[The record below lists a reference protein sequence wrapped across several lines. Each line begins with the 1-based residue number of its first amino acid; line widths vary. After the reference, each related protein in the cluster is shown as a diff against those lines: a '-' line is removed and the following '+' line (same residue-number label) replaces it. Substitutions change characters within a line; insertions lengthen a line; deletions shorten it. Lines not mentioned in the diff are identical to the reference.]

1 MNANFADTNV
11 IIYSVSDDDDKR
23 LLALKIIAAKPV
35 ISTQVLTETANTLQ
49 RKLKFSPQDTQSI
62 LMRLIAECDV
72 VAVLPRTVISAIT
85 VMERYR
91 FSFYDSLIIATALE
105 ASCTTL
111 YSEDMQH
118 GQLIENKL
126 LIINPFKEL

>member
-1 MNANFADTNV
+1 LHRIAPDFKGLRLTAKKPINANFADTKV

-49 RKLKFSPQDTQSI
+49 HKLKFSPQDTQSI

-72 VAVLPRTVISAIT
+72 VAVLPRTVISAYSNGT
-85 VMERYR
+85 VSVFILR
-91 FSFYDSLIIATALE
+91 
-105 ASCTTL
+105 
-111 YSEDMQH
+111 
-118 GQLIENKL
+118 
-126 LIINPFKEL
+126 